1 MRCNWFKVPALSG
14 DYLLH
19 SPKLPHPPRMKNP
32 LPTLRALH
40 HRNFRLFISGQA
52 FALVGYWMQSIAQ
65 SWLLYK
71 ITDSATLLG
80 LLGFASS
87 LPILLLSPFA
97 GIWSDRCNL
106 HRVMFATQALE
117 MTQAITLA
125 TLALTGNLQPWHII
139 ALSMA
144 MGVLISIEIP
154 VRHAYL
160 LELVGD
166 KSDLP
171 NAIAVTS
178 LMANCGRLIGPAL
191 AGLVIGWLGESACFA
206 INAVSY
212 SAVIISFMF
221 IRVTPTLRADEHKA
235 MLQGMREGVAYV
247 WHSRPIRSLLMMLTA
262 LGLLGTPYISLM
274 PVLVRE
280 VFKGG
285 ADQMGF
291 LVGSA
296 GLGAVAGTLFLA
308 SRSSVRG
315 LMRLLTYAA
324 LAAGIALALVAHV
337 KLVWLA
343 MPLLAITGFGILVT
357 SVSVNMIVQAIVDDD
372 KRGRVMSLYTV
383 SFMGVAPFGALAA
396 GALADGIG
404 VAATLTISG
413 LCCAVGALVLASRH
427 AVIRSELGET
437 YARLN
442 IK

>member
-1 MRCNWFKVPALSG
+1 
-14 DYLLH
+14 
-19 SPKLPHPPRMKNP
+19 MKNL
-32 LPTLRALH
+32 LPTLH

-52 FALVGYWMQSIAQ
+52 FALIGFWMQSIAQ

-71 ITDSATLLG
+71 MTDSATLLG

-117 MTQAITLA
+117 MVQAITLA
-125 TLALTGNLQPWHII
+125 TLALSGNLQPWHII
-139 ALSMA
+139 VLSMM
-144 MGVLISIEIP
+144 MGMLISIELP

-166 KSDLP
+166 KADLP

-191 AGLVIGWLGESACFA
+191 AGVVIGWLGEAACFA

-212 SAVIISFMF
+212 SAVIISFLF
-221 IRVTPTLRADEHKA
+221 IRVTPTVRAGKHPA
-235 MLQGMREGVAYV
+235 LLQGMREGMVYV
-247 WHSRPIRSLLMMLTA
+247 WRSRPIRSLLMLLTA

-280 VFKGG
+280 VFQGG

-296 GLGAVAGTLFLA
+296 GMGAVAGTLFLA
-308 SRSSVRG
+308 SRVSVRG
-315 LMRLLTYAA
+315 LVQLLTYAA

-343 MPLLAITGFGILVT
+343 MPLLAVTGFGILVT

-372 KRGRVMSLYTV
+372 KRGRVMGLYTV
-383 SFMGVAPFGALAA
+383 SFMGMAPFGALAA
-396 GALADGIG
+396 GALADRVG
-404 VAATLTISG
+404 VAATLTLAGI
-413 LCCAVGALVLASRH
+413 CCAAGALTLALH
-427 AVIRSELGET
+427 QTAIRSELREAYT
-437 YARLN
+437 RLG